1 MVLSNRAMSYMK
13 LNENSKAVRDCTE
26 SIRCDHTYLKSYL
39 RRGEC
44 HKKLGS
50 YLESLADFKKV
61 KELDPND
68 KDVDS
73 EIKKIEKYLEKLYK

>member
-1 MVLSNRAMSYMK
+1 MSFMK
-13 LNENSKAVRDCTE
+13 LNENSKAVRDCDE
-26 SIRCDHTYLKSYL
+26 SIRYDPMYIKSYL

-61 KELDPND
+61 KELDPKD
-68 KDVDS
+68 KDVDA
-73 EIKKIEKYLEKLYK
+73 EISKL